1 MILLHTYPNPNSP
14 AQLFEEKLKNFDY
27 SLGSEVSVL
36 AKEAEALLLL
46 EAEDHVLAKHPDRF
60 AAQRAVALLSK
71 GYPIKL
77 IGYRL
82 VKRSQILLVW
92 ELLVFVRIMLISSTA
107 C

>member
-1 MILLHTYPNPNSP
+1 
-14 AQLFEEKLKNFDY
+14 
-27 SLGSEVSVL
+27 L

-82 VKRSQILLVW
+82 VKPFRDPIGLGTLG
-92 ELLVFVRIMLISSTA
+92 LRPHYG
-107 C
+107 